1 MVDNLEKS
9 AFYQN
14 VELLFSERSELQGRE
29 LFRFSIKAG
38 VQQPE

>member
-9 AFYQN
+9 AYYKN

-29 LFRFSIKAG
+29 VFRFSIKAG
-38 VQQPE
+38 VEQPD